1 MSISLNGTR
10 RSLSSRL
17 TRGRW
22 ATANRSAVTRGKFA
36 RMWEVAA
43 AIDTQTGAQ
52 FLKNNAG
59 VIAQTIA
66 AQVRNGNSSPRM
78 S

>member
-1 MSISLNGTR
+1 MVVPQTFVQGILDGNFGGGGSNYTIKIN
-10 RSLSSRL
+10 
-17 TRGRW
+17 
-22 ATANRSAVTRGKFA
+22 
-36 RMWEVAA
+36 

-59 VIAQTIA
+59 VIAQTFA